1 MHRRNFIKHASN
13 VALLSTIGLN
23 LSCTKSKPSP
33 EPTVDADFEPFIN
46 KLLKDT
52 KTPGLSLAI
61 IKNGEVTFNK
71 GFGVKN
77 TSTND
82 PVDTNTTF
90 EAASVSKTVFAYAVM
105 QLCQKKEMDLDTPLS
120 QYYPELFA
128 NSDPRFQI
136 ITARHV
142 LSHTTGLPN
151 WRQPEEPFAFNFDP
165 GKDYRYSGEGYYLL
179 QTVLTHLKGK
189 TYPDQCGNYE
199 MDVKVCATD
208 IADYMNEN
216 ILTPMQMTS
225 SHYIW
230 SEQRAKN
237 SSSAYGDDGRLIDR
251 GHQGAMAMARYASA
265 GGLLTNAKDYSKFL
279 ISLFEGPPTRG
290 APAGEDN
297 DPFRLNAASIS
308 TMLTPQIKL
317 KPEQQFDGC
326 TAWALGW
333 GIQERPEGNLIIH
346 SGGNPGFRSL
356 VMGCIEKRSGF
367 AAFTNS
373 DNGGKVCYDVS
384 VALKDLW

>member
-1 MHRRNFIKHASN
+1 MHRRNFIINTSRA
-13 VALLSTIGLN
+13 ALLSTIGLN
-23 LSCTKSKPSP
+23 LSCTKSKTS
-33 EPTVDADFEPFIN
+33 EERSFNADFEQFVLQ
-46 KLLKDT
+46 LLKDT

-279 ISLFEGPPTRG
+279 ISLFEGKNNNPL
-290 APAGEDN
+290 
-297 DPFRLNAASIS
+297 RLNAASIS